1 MKKLKLTT
9 LILSGVFMLASCG
22 GGKSEKAAEV
32 SEKLQPGEKPEN
44 AVVANID
51 PERSTIS
58 WLGTKVTGQ
67 HDGTIGLAN
76 GELYLIG
83 DQLVGGNIVMDM
95 AAIQVLDIED
105 PEMNARLQGHLQ
117 SDDFFSTESFPEATF
132 EMANIVKLEEAPAGE
147 PNYTISGNL
156 TIKGI
161 THGVTFPA
169 FVDVKEGV
177 ITANADFDL
186 DRTMWDVRFGSGRFF
201 EGLGDNLIHDN
212 FNIKLDVTA
221 SK

>member
-1 MKKLKLTT
+1 VVVGKVRKQLRFQKK
-9 LILSGVFMLASCG
+9 I
-22 GGKSEKAAEV
+22 E
-32 SEKLQPGEKPEN
+32 PGEKPEN

-51 PERSTIS
+51 AERSTIG
-58 WLGTKVTGQ
+58 WMGTKITGQ

-83 DQLVGGNIVMDM
+83 DQLVGGNIVLDM
-95 AAIQVLDIED
+95 AAIVVLDIED
-105 PEMNARLQGHLQ
+105 PQMNARLQGHLQ

-132 EMANIVKLEEAPAGE
+132 EMANIVKLEEALTGE

-169 FVDVKEGV
+169 YVEVENDVV
-177 ITANADFDL
+177 TANADFDL
-186 DRTMWDVRFGSGRFF
+186 DRTMWDVKFGSGRFY
-201 EGLGDNLIHDN
+201 ENLGDNLIHDN
-212 FNIKLDVTA
+212 FNIKLDITA
-221 SK
+221 RK